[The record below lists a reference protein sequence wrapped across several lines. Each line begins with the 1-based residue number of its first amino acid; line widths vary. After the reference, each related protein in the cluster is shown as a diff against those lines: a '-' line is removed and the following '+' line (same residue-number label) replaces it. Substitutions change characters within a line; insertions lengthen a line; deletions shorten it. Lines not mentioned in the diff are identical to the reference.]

1 MNKLI
6 LLITALIISGHNI
19 YAQSIDANQEMMQR
33 AKNISDKNKNMEI
46 PEHIR
51 KSAEAAFDTIFNGEV
66 SHQVDKYKNA
76 MTFDAETGIIKFSNE
91 PSTIN
96 KTDNNMQMAKNG
108 IFKNNERIYIFI
120 SSSIPKAVLDNYKAY
135 IKSKGI
141 GDTTSFV
148 IRGCLPQGGGFNG
161 CKDFVPTM
169 QFARDM
175 IIEDNKTG
183 VTGLLIDPVLFKTY
197 GVTTVPQVVY
207 AKNVN
212 RRVDLGSEGDFSRL
226 ESTPQWWKSV
236 GDWSLAYHLKELH
249 NLSKEDK
256 LQQLY
261 E

>member
-19 YAQSIDANQEMMQR
+19 YAQSIDTNQEMMQR
-33 AKNISDKNKNMEI
+33 AKNISDKSKSMEI

-66 SHQVDKYKNA
+66 SNQVDKYKNQ
-76 MTFDAETGIIKFSNE
+76 MTFDPETGIIKFSNNVIDNK
-91 PSTIN
+91 STTEI
-96 KTDNNMQMAKNG
+96 KTAKNG
-108 IFKNNERIYIFI
+108 IFQTDERIYIFI
-120 SSSIPKAVLDNYKAY
+120 SSSIPKSVLDNYKAY
-135 IKSKGI
+135 IKFKGI

-161 CKDFVPTM
+161 CKDFKPTM

-226 ESTPQWWKSV
+226 ETTPQWWKSV
-236 GDWSLAYHLKELH
+236 GDWSLEYHLNELYD
-249 NLSKEDK
+249 LSKEEK
-256 LQQLY
+256 LKQLY